1 MPLNFSRRIDFPMVD
16 LAGIVYYPVYW
27 DLAHLFFELSWEKIC
42 GINYPKILQDLKLGF
57 PAVKN
62 ECEFLAPLKYGD
74 TVNCKIWISDVGNKS
89 CTWEY
94 EFTNQNME
102 KVWIATVVT
111 VCVNM
116 DTFESINIPKDLAES
131 LTSNRYD

>member
-1 MPLNFSRRIDFPMVD
+1 MGLNFSRRIDFPMVD

-27 DLAHLFFELSWEKIC
+27 DLAHRFFELSWEKIC

-94 EFTNQNME
+94 EFTNQNMK
-102 KVWIATVVT
+102 KVWLAKVVT

>member
-27 DLAHLFFELSWEKIC
+27 DLAHRFFELSWEKIC

-74 TVNCKIWISDVGNKS
+74 TVNCKIWISDVGKKS

-94 EFTNQNME
+94 EFTNQDMK
-102 KVWIATVVT
+102 KVWLAKVVT

-131 LTSNRYD
+131 LTSNRHD

>member
-27 DLAHLFFELSWEKIC
+27 DLAHRFFELSWEKIC

-74 TVNCKIWISDVGNKS
+74 TVSCKIWISDVGNKS

-94 EFTNQNME
+94 EFTNQNM
-102 KVWIATVVT
+102 KKIWLAKVVT

-131 LTSNRYD
+131 LTSNRHD

>member
-27 DLAHLFFELSWEKIC
+27 DLAHRFFELSWEKIC

-74 TVNCKIWISDVGNKS
+74 TVNCKIWVSDVGNKS

-94 EFTNQNME
+94 EFTNQNMK
-102 KVWIATVVT
+102 KVWLAKVVT

-131 LTSNRYD
+131 LTSNRHD

>member
-27 DLAHLFFELSWEKIC
+27 DLAHRFFELSWEKIC

-94 EFTNQNME
+94 EFTNQNMK
-102 KVWIATVVT
+102 KVWLAKVVT

-131 LTSNRYD
+131 LTSNRHD

>member
-1 MPLNFSRRIDFPMVD
+1 MSLNYSRRIDFPMVD

-27 DLAHLFFELSWEKIC
+27 DLAHRFFELSWEEIC
-42 GINYPKILQDLKLGF
+42 GINYPKILQELKIGF

-62 ECEFLAPLKYGD
+62 ECEFISPLKYGD
-74 TVNCKIWISDVGNKS
+74 TVNCKLLISKVGKKS

-94 EFTNQNME
+94 EFCNQNN
-102 KVWIATVVT
+102 KIVWKATVVT

-116 DTFESINIPKDLAES
+116 DTFESIEIPSNLAEC
-131 LTSNRYD
+131 LKSNSHD

>member
-27 DLAHLFFELSWEKIC
+27 DLAHRFFELSWEKIC

-74 TVNCKIWISDVGNKS
+74 TVNCKIWVSDVGNKS

-94 EFTNQNME
+94 EFTNQNM
-102 KVWIATVVT
+102 KKIWLAKVVT

-131 LTSNRYD
+131 LTSNRHD

>member
-27 DLAHLFFELSWEKIC
+27 DLAHRFFELSWEKIC

-94 EFTNQNME
+94 EFTNQDMK
-102 KVWIATVVT
+102 KVWLAKVVT

-131 LTSNRYD
+131 LTSNRHD

>member
-27 DLAHLFFELSWEKIC
+27 DLAHRFFELSWEKIC

-94 EFTNQNME
+94 EFTNQNMK
-102 KVWIATVVT
+102 KVWLAKVVT

-116 DTFESINIPKDLAES
+116 DTFESINIPNDLVES
-131 LTSNRYD
+131 LTSNRHD

>member
-27 DLAHLFFELSWEKIC
+27 DLAHRFFELSWEKIC

-94 EFTNQNME
+94 EFTNQNMK
-102 KVWIATVVT
+102 KVWLAKVVT

-131 LTSNRYD
+131 LSSNRHD

>member
-27 DLAHLFFELSWEKIC
+27 DLAHRFFELSWEKIC

-94 EFTNQNME
+94 EFTNQNMK
-102 KVWIATVVT
+102 KVWLAKVVT

-116 DTFESINIPKDLAES
+116 DTFESINIPNDLAES
-131 LTSNRYD
+131 LTSNRHD